1 MGPSYGPLEKR
12 FLLTTKKHTIMKFK
26 ALVALALVVAVPAL
40 ACAKKPKKVEEA
52 APAQAAA
59 PVVEEED
66 PVITEECIMNVSLF
80 HESVKNK
87 LYADAYEP
95 WWEVYTTCPN
105 ANKSIYTDGAKIVEA
120 LFQAASDPAEKERLA
135 KLAVEMQDKR
145 IRFFGND
152 PKYPKDYILGEKGLA
167 YVDFYGE
174 AKYTEARECLHQSVA
189 AMGSKS
195 KVMVLVKLV
204 DVSYALYKQDPN
216 GRAEQLIADYELASN
231 ALGEQA
237 ADSSN
242 KNAEIAAKQKD
253 YVDNIFAISG
263 AADCAK
269 LDEIYAAVVRDNLN
283 NLDMLQKIAK
293 LYKRVRCTESDVYFA
308 ACEAAHK
315 LQPTQESAAGCAS
328 MAAKKGDYEQAI
340 EYYDQ
345 AIKLAMVEDAMED
358 VADYQYNAAFYCYNN
373 LKKYPEA
380 RKYALGSIGTLSS
393 LSISK
398 GQGRC
403 YIIIGLCYAAS
414 HPYGSDAK
422 GAILN
427 KTVFWAAVDK
437 FQKAK
442 QVDPVVE
449 VQAAELIRQYSKYF
463 PTKEERFDL
472 PNEFSGSTFYV
483 GGWIGETT
491 AIR

>member
-1 MGPSYGPLEKR
+1 
-12 FLLTTKKHTIMKFK
+12 MKIRT
-26 ALVALALVVAVPAL
+26 LVVLALAVAVPAL
-40 ACAKKPKKVEEA
+40 ACAKKPKKAELAVEVPSEAKAQALEEEA
-52 APAQAAA
+52 
-59 PVVEEED
+59 E
-66 PVITEECIMNVSLF
+66 PVITEECVVNVSLF

-87 LYADAYEP
+87 MYADAYEP

-105 ANKSIYTDGAKIVEA
+105 ANKSIYSDGAKIVEA
-120 LFQAASDPAEKERLA
+120 LYQAASDPAEKERLA
-135 KLAVEMQDKR
+135 KLSIKMQDKR
-145 IRFFGND
+145 IKYFGND
-152 PKYPKDYILGEKGLA
+152 PKYPKAYILGEKGLA
-167 YVDFYGE
+167 YLDFFGDTKL
-174 AKYTEARECLHQSVA
+174 AEARECLQASA
-189 AMGSKS
+189 AGMGSNS
-195 KVMVLVKLV
+195 KIMVLVKLV

-216 GRAEQLIADYELASN
+216 GRAEQFIADYELASN
-231 ALGEQA
+231 ALNEQA
-237 ADSSN
+237 TNANN
-242 KNAEIAAKQKD
+242 KNAEIAGKQKD

-263 AADCAK
+263 AADCSK
-269 LDEIYAAVVRDNLN
+269 LDDIYAAAVQDNLQ

-340 EYYDQ
+340 AYYDQ
-345 AIKLAMVEDAMED
+345 AIKLAMVEDALED
-358 VADYQYNAAFYCYNN
+358 VADYQYNAAVYCFAN

-380 RKYALGSIGTLSS
+380 RKYAQASIATLTGLGIN
-393 LSISK
+393 K

-403 YIIIGLCYAAS
+403 YIIIGMAYAAS
-414 HPYGSDAK
+414 RPYPNDAK

-427 KTVFWAAVDK
+427 KTVYWAAVDK
-437 FQKAK
+437 FVKAK
-442 QVDPVVE
+442 QVDPSVE
-449 VQAAELIRQYSKYF
+449 ATANEYISSYSKYY

-472 PNEFSGSTFYV
+472 PGEFSGSTFYV

>member
-1 MGPSYGPLEKR
+1 M
-12 FLLTTKKHTIMKFK
+12 
-26 ALVALALVVAVPAL
+26 
-40 ACAKKPKKVEEA
+40 
-52 APAQAAA
+52 
-59 PVVEEED
+59 
-66 PVITEECIMNVSLF
+66 
-80 HESVKNK
+80 
-87 LYADAYEP
+87 YADAYGP

-105 ANKSIYTDGAKIVEA
+105 ANKSIYSDGAKIVEA
-120 LFQAASDPAEKERLA
+120 LYQAASDPAEKERLA
-135 KLAVEMQDKR
+135 KLAIEMQDKR

-152 PKYPKDYILGEKGLA
+152 PKYPKAYILGEKGLA
-167 YVDFYGE
+167 YVDFFGE
-174 AKYTEARECLHQSVA
+174 TKLAEARECLHQSVVG
-189 AMGSKS
+189 MGNKS

-216 GRAEQLIADYELASN
+216 GKAEQFIADYEIASN

-237 ADSSN
+237 ADASN
-242 KNAEIAAKQKD
+242 KNAEIAGKQKD

-269 LDEIYAAVVRDNLN
+269 LDEIYGAVVKDNIS

-293 LYKRVRCTESDVYFA
+293 LYKRVRCTESEVYFA

-328 MAAKKGDYEQAI
+328 MAAKKGDYEAAI
-340 EYYDQ
+340 NYYDQ
-345 AIKLAMVEDAMED
+345 AIKLAMVEDALED

-373 LKKYPEA
+373 LKKYAEA
-380 RKYALGSIGTLSS
+380 RKYAQASIATLSG
-393 LSISK
+393 LGMNK

-403 YIIIGLCYAAS
+403 YIIIGMCYAATRL
-414 HPYGSDAK
+414 YGNDAK

-427 KTVFWAAVDK
+427 KTVYWAAVDK
-437 FQKAK
+437 FYKAK
-442 QVDPVVE
+442 QVDPSVE
-449 VQAAELIRQYSKYF
+449 AQASEFISTYSRYF

-472 PNEFSGSTFYV
+472 PAEFSGSTYFV

-491 AIR
+491 NIR

>member
-1 MGPSYGPLEKR
+1 MR
-12 FLLTTKKHTIMKFK
+12 FKTLVVL
-26 ALVALALVVAVPAL
+26 ALVAAVPAL
-40 ACAKKPKKVEEA
+40 TCAKKPKKVAEETPVKA
-52 APAQAAA
+52 AE
-59 PVVEEED
+59 PVVEEAE
-66 PVITEECIMNVSLF
+66 PTITEECVINVSLF

-87 LYADAYEP
+87 MYADAYGP
-95 WWEVYTTCPN
+95 WWEVYSTCPN

-120 LFQAASDPAEKERLA
+120 LYQATTDAAEKERLA

-145 IRFFGND
+145 IRYFGND
-152 PKYPKDYILGEKGLA
+152 PKYPKAYILGEKGMA
-167 YVDFYGE
+167 YVDFYGDTKL
-174 AKYTEARECLHQSVA
+174 AEARECLHQSVEG
-189 AMGSKS
+189 MGSNS
-195 KVMVLVKLV
+195 KIMVLVKLV

-216 GRAEQLIADYELASN
+216 GKAEQFISDYEMASN

-237 ADSSN
+237 ANANN
-242 KNAEIAAKQKD
+242 KNAEIAGKQKD

-263 AADCAK
+263 AADCSK
-269 LDEIYAAVVRDNLN
+269 LDEIYAAAVQENLT

-293 LYKRVRCTESDVYFA
+293 LYKRVRCTESEVYFT

-328 MAAKKGDYEQAI
+328 MAAKKGDYEAAVA
-340 EYYDQ
+340 YYDQ
-345 AIKLAMVEDAMED
+345 AIQYAMVEDELED
-358 VADYQYNAAFYCYNN
+358 VADYQYNAAVYCFAN

-380 RKYALGSIGTLSS
+380 RKYAQASISTLSG
-393 LSISK
+393 LGINK

-403 YIIIGLCYAAS
+403 YIIIGMAYAAS
-414 HPYGSDAK
+414 RPYGNDAK

-427 KTVFWAAVDK
+427 KTVYWAAVDK
-437 FQKAK
+437 FVKAK
-442 QVDPVVE
+442 QVDPSVE
-449 VQAAELIRQYSKYF
+449 ATANEYISSYSRYY

>member
-1 MGPSYGPLEKR
+1 
-12 FLLTTKKHTIMKFK
+12 MK
-26 ALVALALVVAVPAL
+26 LRTLLVVAMAAAVPAL
-40 ACAKKPKKVEEA
+40 ACAKKPKKAE
-52 APAQAAA
+52 AAA
-59 PVVEEED
+59 PVQEAVVPEED
-66 PVITEECIMNVSLF
+66 PVITEECVMNVSLF

-87 LYADAYEP
+87 MYADAYGP

-105 ANKSIYTDGAKIVEA
+105 ANKSIYSDGAKIVEA
-120 LFQAASDPAEKERLA
+120 LYQATNDPAEKERLA

-145 IRFFGND
+145 IRYFGND
-152 PKYPKDYILGEKGLA
+152 VKYPKAYILGEKGLA

-174 AKYTEARECLHQSVA
+174 TKLAEARECLRQSVEG
-189 AMGSKS
+189 MGNKS

-216 GRAEQLIADYELASN
+216 GKAEQFISDYEIASN
-231 ALGEQA
+231 ALGDQA
-237 ADSSN
+237 ADASN
-242 KNAEIAAKQKD
+242 KNAEIAGKQKD

-263 AADCAK
+263 AADCSK
-269 LDEIYAAVVRDNLN
+269 LDEIYGAVVKENLT

-293 LYKRVRCTESDVYFA
+293 LYKRVRCTESEVYFA

-328 MAAKKGDYEQAI
+328 MAAKKGDYEAAI
-340 EYYDQ
+340 AYYDQ
-345 AIKLAMVEDAMED
+345 AIKLAMVEDELED

-373 LKKYPEA
+373 LKKYAEA
-380 RKYALGSIGTLSS
+380 RKYAQASIATLSG
-393 LSISK
+393 LGQNK

-403 YIIIGLCYAAS
+403 YIIIGMCYAATRL
-414 HPYGSDAK
+414 YGNDAK

-427 KTVFWAAVDK
+427 KTVYWAAVDK
-437 FQKAK
+437 FYKAK
-442 QVDPVVE
+442 QVDPSVE
-449 VQAAELIRQYSKYF
+449 AQASEFISTYSRYF

-472 PNEFSGSTFYV
+472 PNEFSGSTYYV

-491 AIR
+491 NIR

>member
-1 MGPSYGPLEKR
+1 MKIKN
-12 FLLTTKKHTIMKFK
+12 LLVI
-26 ALVALALVVAVPAL
+26 ALAVAVPAL
-40 ACAKKPKKVEEA
+40 ASAAKKKTPVAE
-52 APAQAAA
+52 APAQAAPA
-59 PVVEEED
+59 VDED
-66 PVITEECIMNVSLF
+66 PVITEECVMNVSLF

-87 LYADAYEP
+87 MYADAYEP
-95 WWEVYTTCPN
+95 WYEVYTTCPN
-105 ANKSIYTDGAKIVEA
+105 ANKSIYSDGTKIVEA
-120 LFQAASDPAEKERLA
+120 LFQATSDPAEKERLA
-135 KLAVEMQDKR
+135 KLAIEMQDKR

-174 AKYTEARECLHQSVA
+174 AKYAEARECLRKSVEG
-189 AMGSKS
+189 MGSKS

-216 GRAEQLIADYELASN
+216 NKAEQLISDYELASN

-237 ADSSN
+237 ADATN
-242 KNAEIAAKQKD
+242 KNAEVAGKQKD

-263 AADCAK
+263 AADCSK
-269 LDEIYAAVVRDNLN
+269 LDEIYAAAVKDNAN

-315 LQPTQESAAGCAS
+315 LQPTDESAAGCAS
-328 MAAKKGDYEQAI
+328 MAAKKGDYEQAVA
-340 EYYDQ
+340 YYDQ
-345 AIKLAMVEDAMED
+345 AIKLAMIEDALED

-373 LKKYPEA
+373 LKKYQEA
-380 RKYALGSIGTLSS
+380 RKYALASIATLSGMGVN
-393 LSISK
+393 K

-403 YIIIGLCYAAS
+403 YIIIGMCYAATQLY
-414 HPYGSDAK
+414 PQDAK
-422 GAILN
+422 GRILN
-427 KTVFWAAVDK
+427 KTVYWAAVDK
-437 FQKAK
+437 FVKAK
-442 QVDPVVE
+442 QIDPSVE
-449 VQAAELIRQYSKYF
+449 AQASEFINSYSKYF

-472 PNEFSGSTFYV
+472 PNEFSGNTYYV
-483 GGWIGETT
+483 GGWIGEST

>member
-1 MGPSYGPLEKR
+1 MR
-12 FLLTTKKHTIMKFK
+12 FKTLVVL
-26 ALVALALVVAVPAL
+26 ALVAAVPAL
-40 ACAKKPKKVEEA
+40 TCAKKPKKVAEEA
-52 APAQAAA
+52 PVKAAE
-59 PVVEEED
+59 PVVEEAE
-66 PVITEECIMNVSLF
+66 PTITEECVINVSLF

-87 LYADAYEP
+87 MYADAYGP
-95 WWEVYTTCPN
+95 WWEVYSTCPN

-120 LFQAASDPAEKERLA
+120 LYQATTDAAEKERLA

-145 IRFFGND
+145 IRYFGND
-152 PKYPKDYILGEKGLA
+152 PKYPKAYILGEKGMA
-167 YVDFYGE
+167 YVDFYGDTKL
-174 AKYTEARECLHQSVA
+174 AEARECLQQSVEG
-189 AMGSKS
+189 MGSKS
-195 KVMVLVKLV
+195 KIMVLVKLV

-216 GRAEQLIADYELASN
+216 GKAEQFISDYEMASN

-237 ADSSN
+237 ANANN
-242 KNAEIAAKQKD
+242 KNAEIAGKQKD

-263 AADCAK
+263 AADCSK
-269 LDEIYAAVVRDNLN
+269 LDEIYAAVVQENLT

-293 LYKRVRCTESDVYFA
+293 LYKRVRCTESEVYFA

-328 MAAKKGDYEQAI
+328 MAAKKGDYEAAVA
-340 EYYDQ
+340 YYDQ
-345 AIKLAMVEDAMED
+345 AIKYAMVEDELED
-358 VADYQYNAAFYCYNN
+358 VADYQYNAAVYCFAN

-380 RKYALGSIGTLSS
+380 RKYAQASISTLSG
-393 LSISK
+393 LGINK

-403 YIIIGLCYAAS
+403 YIIIGMAYAAS
-414 HPYGSDAK
+414 RPYGNDAK

-427 KTVFWAAVDK
+427 KTVYWAAVDK
-437 FQKAK
+437 FVKAK
-442 QVDPVVE
+442 QVDPSVE
-449 VQAAELIRQYSKYF
+449 ATANEYISSYSRYY

>member
-1 MGPSYGPLEKR
+1 
-12 FLLTTKKHTIMKFK
+12 MKLRT
-26 ALVALALVVAVPAL
+26 LVVMALASVIPAM
-40 ACAKKPKKVEEA
+40 ACAKKPKKVSEET
-52 APAQAAA
+52 PVQAEA
-59 PVVEEED
+59 VVEEE
-66 PVITEECIMNVSLF
+66 PTITEECVINVSLF

-87 LYADAYEP
+87 MFADAYGP

-120 LFQAASDPAEKERLA
+120 LWQATSDPAEKDRLA
-135 KLAVEMQDKR
+135 KLAVDMQDKR

-152 PKYPKDYILGEKGLA
+152 PKYPKAYILGEKGMA
-167 YVDFYGE
+167 YVDFYGD
-174 AKYTEARECLHQSVA
+174 AKLKEARECLQQSVSG
-189 AMGSKS
+189 MGSKS
-195 KVMVLVKLV
+195 KIMVLVKLV

-216 GRAEQLIADYELASN
+216 ANAEQFIADYELASN
-231 ALGEQA
+231 ALGDQA
-237 ADSSN
+237 ADTNN
-242 KNAEIAAKQKD
+242 KNAEIAGKQKD

-263 AADCAK
+263 AADCSK
-269 LDEIYAAVVRDNLN
+269 LDEIYGAAVKENLT

-293 LYKRVRCTESDVYFA
+293 LYKRVRCTESEVYFA

-328 MAAKKGDYEQAI
+328 MAAKKGDYEAAI
-340 EYYDQ
+340 NYYDQ
-345 AIKLAMVEDAMED
+345 AIKLAMVEDALED

-373 LKKYPEA
+373 LKQYSDA
-380 RKYALGSIGTLSS
+380 RKYAQASIATLSG
-393 LSISK
+393 LGMNK

-403 YIIIGLCYAAS
+403 YIIIGMAYAATRL
-414 HPYGSDAK
+414 YGNDAK

-427 KTVFWAAVDK
+427 KTVYWAAVDK
-437 FQKAK
+437 FIKAK
-442 QVDPVVE
+442 QVDPSVE
-449 VQAAELIRQYSKYF
+449 AQASEFISTYSRYF

-472 PNEFSGSTFYV
+472 PNEFSGSTYYV